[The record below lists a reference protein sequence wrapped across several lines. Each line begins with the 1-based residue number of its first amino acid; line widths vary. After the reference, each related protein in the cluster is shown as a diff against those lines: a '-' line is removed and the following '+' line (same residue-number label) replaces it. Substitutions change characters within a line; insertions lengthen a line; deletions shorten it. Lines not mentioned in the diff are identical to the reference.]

1 MNKHARA
8 EVREV
13 SVGLAVVAVLIAV
26 LAVVFG
32 PGSIAGASTYKVDAT
47 FGQSDGLSV
56 GSPVRAAGVTVGN
69 VAALALV
76 DGFRVRVTLEIQSDV
91 VLDTDASAAIVTDG
105 IFGSKLVR
113 IDIGGGEKNIPDG
126 GVIAYTEDAVV
137 IDDLLGL
144 IISQARSKRAA
155 EEAKEAE
162 ATESAK

>member
-8 EVREV
+8 EVRDV
-13 SVGLAVVAVLIAV
+13 SIGLAVVSVLIAV

-91 VLDTDASAAIVTDG
+91 VMDSDASAAIVTDG

-113 IDIGGGEKNIPDG
+113 IDVGGGEKNISDG
-126 GVIAYTEDAVV
+126 GVIAYTEDALV
-137 IDDLLGL
+137 IDDLLSL

-162 ATESAK
+162 ATETEK

>member
-1 MNKHARA
+1 MNKQARA
-8 EVREV
+8 EVRDV

-91 VLDTDASAAIVTDG
+91 VMDSDASAAIVTDG

-113 IDIGGGEKNIPDG
+113 IDVGGGEENIPDG

-137 IDDLLGL
+137 IDDLLSL
-144 IISQARSKRAA
+144 IISQARSKRGA
-155 EEAKEAE
+155 EEAREAE
-162 ATESAK
+162 ATETEK